1 MLTQIN
7 YGGNPMTTNIPKF
20 MNFGEFC
27 QWMNSYWQEGFSIER
42 DGNGIP
48 SIVFVDDLTES
59 T

>member
-1 MLTQIN
+1 MA
-7 YGGNPMTTNIPKF
+7 TNLPKF

-27 QWMNSYWQEGFSIER
+27 RWMNSYWQEGFSIER

-48 SIVFVDDLTES
+48 SIVFVDDLPES

>member
-1 MLTQIN
+1 
-7 YGGNPMTTNIPKF
+7 MTTNIPKF

-27 QWMNSYWQEGFSIER
+27 QWMNSYWQNGFSIER